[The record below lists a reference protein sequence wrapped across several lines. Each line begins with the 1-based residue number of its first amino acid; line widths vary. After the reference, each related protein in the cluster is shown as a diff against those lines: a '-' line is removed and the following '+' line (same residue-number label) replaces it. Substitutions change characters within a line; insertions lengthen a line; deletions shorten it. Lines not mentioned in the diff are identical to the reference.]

1 MRRQKQRQES
11 KDGGIFYS
19 DIAAMHSRA
28 RSALLK
34 AKKAEKCRQTIP
46 VRINNKTI
54 ILVDAGADIDQIVD
68 RFKNKL
74 NNRNNF

>member
-46 VRINNKTI
+46 VRINNKTV
-54 ILVDAGADIDQIVD
+54 ILIDANADIDRAVF
-68 RFKNKL
+68 RFKKRHKL
-74 NNRNNF
+74 